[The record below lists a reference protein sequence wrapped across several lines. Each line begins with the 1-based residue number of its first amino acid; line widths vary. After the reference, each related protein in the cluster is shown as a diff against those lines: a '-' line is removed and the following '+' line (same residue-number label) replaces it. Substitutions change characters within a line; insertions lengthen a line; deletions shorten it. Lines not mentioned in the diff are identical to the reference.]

1 MTPHSKTMK
10 RNCCL
15 SGIYALLAILLLT
28 LSSCGNNGCE
38 ETRESYLYASLKAT
52 GRFSIKSLN
61 AWALTEDGD
70 SLKLSVSS
78 PNAIEFNLKPD
89 TTFTAFR
96 LQCIFDDLGDS
107 YQIDDTLTVRYE
119 SYPYYLNMECGCS
132 IFYIIDDIH
141 VTDHL
146 FKSLSIESKE
156 ITNNEKI
163 NIILKY

>member
-1 MTPHSKTMK
+1 MK
-10 RNCCL
+10 RYCCI
-15 SGIYALLAILLLT
+15 SGIFTLLTSILLI

-38 ETRESYLYASLKAT
+38 ETRESYLYATLKAT
-52 GRFSIKSLN
+52 GRFNIRSIN

-70 SLKLSVSS
+70 SLKLSVST
-78 PNAIEFNLKPD
+78 PNALEFNLKPD

-96 LQCIFDDLGDS
+96 LQCIYDDLGDA
-107 YQIDDTLTVRYE
+107 YQIDDTLTVHYE

-132 IFYIIDDIH
+132 MFYVINDIN
-141 VTDHL
+141 VTNHM
-146 FKSLSIESKE
+146 FKSLSVESNE